1 MGILAEIVE
10 KLWIKGF
17 EHIYRKEKESQN
29 AERKSLQN
37 RISLLESEINEKKVD
52 MEQDKNY
59 NQNKILEMSQQL
71 VSMSSQIKIY
81 EEKIK
86 LFEADKLKL

>member
-52 MEQDKNY
+52 ME
-59 NQNKILEMSQQL
+59 
-71 VSMSSQIKIY
+71 
-81 EEKIK
+81 
-86 LFEADKLKL
+86 

>member
-17 EHIYRKEKESQN
+17 EQIYRREKESQN

-52 MEQDKNY
+52 IEQDKNY